1 MEFVKKLS
9 PSEAKYKYLGLN
21 KKTRQEF
28 PDKVQI
34 FELKFQ
40 NKSYDM
46 KVNNK
51 DCIMLTQLYYEYQ
64 FQEGDEI
71 RITVNKKG
79 VFELTVNSSGDM

>member
-21 KKTRQEF
+21 KKIRQEL
-28 PDKVQI
+28 PEKDQI
-34 FELKFQ
+34 FKLKFQ
-40 NKSYDM
+40 NKIYNM

-64 FQEGDEI
+64 FQERDEI
-71 RITVNKKG
+71 RIALNKKG
-79 VFELTVNSSGDM
+79 VFELTVNSSSDM

>member
-1 MEFVKKLS
+1 MEFVKELS

-28 PDKVQI
+28 PEKDEI
-34 FELKFQ
+34 FKLKFQ
-40 NKSYDM
+40 NEIYNM

-51 DCIMLTQLYYEYQ
+51 DCIMLSQLYHAYQ
-64 FQEGDEI
+64 FQEDDEV

-79 VFELTVNSSGDM
+79 TFELTVNLSNSM